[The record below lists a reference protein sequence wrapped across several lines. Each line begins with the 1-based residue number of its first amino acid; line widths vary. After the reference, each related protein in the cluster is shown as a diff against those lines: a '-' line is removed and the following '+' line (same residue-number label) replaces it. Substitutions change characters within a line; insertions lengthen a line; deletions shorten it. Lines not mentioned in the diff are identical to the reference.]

1 MITSPDILW
10 LGAHKTGTTF
20 MQDMLARSRS
30 ALADSGIL
38 YLGLQAFRSSYTRPL
53 LHSNIASYRS
63 AGTLLSVSY
72 GRGRYLIFDENIL
85 GLVQDA
91 QAAHGLYPGGEERA
105 LHLARAL
112 GSRKLMLVL
121 GIRKYSDFLPSLFCE
136 TIKAQPFLP
145 FRIFQKTRFS
155 ALSWC
160 DLAERLL
167 AAFPEAR
174 LKIYTVEAMRD
185 REAEL
190 LSWVCGNVSPSQWTV
205 EAQSKARR
213 EGFSHDSMV
222 LLHELAEARGIDNIT
237 ATDLTNCLKAHPR
250 DSQSRSFDPWTPSE
264 KAVLDLKYRV
274 DVNAIRAL
282 SRVDFWIPSA

>member
-1 MITSPDILW
+1 MKNFEDILW
-10 LGAHKTGTTF
+10 LGAHKTGTTYL
-20 MQDMLARSRS
+20 QNVLDRSRS
-30 ALADSGIL
+30 ALADAGIL
-38 YLGLQAFRSSYTRPL
+38 YLGLQAFRSRCTKPL
-53 LHSNIASYRS
+53 LYSDSAHSGITSGVRS
-63 AGTLLSVSY
+63 VCE

-85 GLVQDA
+85 SLVQDV
-91 QAAHGLYPGGEERA
+91 QATHGLYPGGEERA
-105 LHLARAL
+105 LHLCNAL
-112 GSRKLMLVL
+112 RLDKPLLVL
-121 GIRKYSDFLPSLFCE
+121 GVRKYSDFLPSLFCE

-145 FRIFQKTRFS
+145 FHSFQKTLFS

-167 AAFPEAR
+167 AAFPQAR

-190 LSWVCGNVSPSQWTV
+190 LSWVCGNVPPSQWTV

-282 SRVDFWIPSA
+282 SRVDFWVPSA